1 MKIQINKSYE
11 KALHSQKR
19 YEILYGGAG
28 AGKSYF
34 AAQKLVLRLL
44 TETPHRILI
53 LRKVSRTNRFST
65 FSLVKEITNEIEGV
79 KINNSDL
86 TIQFPNG
93 NEVIFLGLD
102 DTEKLKSIHGITSI
116 WIEEA
121 TELTEEDFMQVD
133 LRLRGKT
140 PHYKQI
146 ILTFN
151 PISAL
156 HWIKKR
162 FFDTIDKDADIFKF
176 TYKDNAFIDREYIE
190 VLESLKETNEN
201 LYRVYALGEWGT
213 LAELIYQ
220 NWKVQEFP
228 QPSELIA
235 GIDFGFNNPSAV
247 VYLSIDYDAR
257 KILVWDEL
265 YVSKITNRELIE
277 LLKQKPQALIY
288 YPDTSEPD
296 RIEELYEAG
305 FTIGKTNKDV
315 IQGINFVKN
324 FTIIIHPQCTNFIK
338 EIETYSYQKDKNGQV
353 LEVPVKF
360 NDHLM
365 DAMRYAVYSH
375 AKQGNVE
382 IVIF

>member
-11 KALHSQKR
+11 KALNSQKR

-44 TETPHRILI
+44 SETPHKILI

-65 FSLVKEITNEIEGV
+65 FALVKEIASEIEGV

-140 PHYKQI
+140 QHYKQI

-162 FFDTIDKDADIFKF
+162 FFDTVDKDADIFKF
-176 TYKDNAFIDREYIE
+176 TYKDNAFIDKEYIE
-190 VLESLKETNEN
+190 VLEGLKETNEN

-235 GIDFGFNNPSAV
+235 GIDFGFNNPNAV
-247 VYLSIDYDAR
+247 VYLSVDYDAR
-257 KILVWDEL
+257 KIFVWDEL
-265 YVSKITNRELIE
+265 YVSKITNKELIE
-277 LLKQKPQALIY
+277 LLKQKPQAQIY
-288 YPDTSEPD
+288 YPDTAEPD
-296 RIEELYEAG
+296 RIEELYDAG
-305 FTIGKTNKDV
+305 FIVGKTNKDV
-315 IQGINFVKN
+315 TQGINFVKN

-353 LEVPVKF
+353 LEIPVKF

-382 IVIF
+382 ILVL

>member
-11 KALHSQKR
+11 KALNSQKR

-44 TETPHRILI
+44 SETPHKILI

-65 FSLVKEITNEIEGV
+65 FSLVKEIISEIEGV

-140 PHYKQI
+140 QHYKQI

-176 TYKDNAFIDREYIE
+176 TYRDNAFIDREYIE
-190 VLESLKETNEN
+190 VLEGLKETNEN

-235 GIDFGFNNPSAV
+235 GIDFGFNNPNAV
-247 VYLSIDYDAR
+247 VYLSVDYDAR
-257 KILVWDEL
+257 KIFVWDEL
-265 YVSKITNRELIE
+265 YVSKITNKELIE
-277 LLKQKPQALIY
+277 LLKQKPQAQIY
-288 YPDTSEPD
+288 YPDTAEPD
-296 RIEELYEAG
+296 RIEELYDAG
-305 FTIGKTNKDV
+305 FVVGKTNKDV
-315 IQGINFVKN
+315 SQGINFVKN
-324 FTIIIHPQCTNFIK
+324 FTIIIHPQCTNFVK

-353 LEVPVKF
+353 LEIPVKF

-382 IVIF
+382 ILVL

>member
-11 KALHSQKR
+11 KALNSQKR

-44 TETPHRILI
+44 SETPHKILI

-65 FSLVKEITNEIEGV
+65 FALVKEIASEIEGV

-121 TELTEEDFMQVD
+121 TELSEEDFMQVD

-140 PHYKQI
+140 SHYKQI

-162 FFDTIDKDADIFKF
+162 FFDSVDKDADIFRY
-176 TYKDNAFIDREYIE
+176 TYKDNAFIDKEYIE
-190 VLESLKETNEN
+190 VLEGLKETNEN

-228 QPSELIA
+228 QPTELIA
-235 GIDFGFNNPSAV
+235 GIDFGFNNPNAV
-247 VYLSIDYDAR
+247 VFLNIDYDSR
-257 KILVWDEL
+257 KIFVWDEL
-265 YVSKITNRELIE
+265 YVSKITNKELIE
-277 LLKQKPQALIY
+277 LLKQKPQAQIY
-288 YPDTSEPD
+288 YPDTAEPD
-296 RIEELYEAG
+296 RIEELYNAG
-305 FTIGKTNKDV
+305 FIVGKTNKDV
-315 IQGINFVKN
+315 TQGINFVKN

-353 LEVPVKF
+353 LEIPVKF

-375 AKQGNVE
+375 AKQGNAE
-382 IVIF
+382 IVVF

>member
-1 MKIQINKSYE
+1 
-11 KALHSQKR
+11 
-19 YEILYGGAG
+19 
-28 AGKSYF
+28 
-34 AAQKLVLRLL
+34 
-44 TETPHRILI
+44 
-53 LRKVSRTNRFST
+53 
-65 FSLVKEITNEIEGV
+65 
-79 KINNSDL
+79 L

-140 PHYKQI
+140 QHYKQI

-162 FFDTIDKDADIFKF
+162 FFDTADKDADIFRY
-176 TYKDNAFIDREYIE
+176 TYKDNAFIDKEYIE
-190 VLESLKETNEN
+190 VLEGLKETNEN

-220 NWKVQEFP
+220 NWKVQEFE
-228 QPSELIA
+228 QPTELIA
-235 GIDFGFNNPSAV
+235 GIDFGFNNPNAV
-247 VYLSIDYDAR
+247 VYLSVDYDAR
-257 KILVWDEL
+257 KIFVWDEL
-265 YVSKITNRELIE
+265 YVSKITNKELIE
-277 LLKQKPQALIY
+277 LLKQKPQAQIY
-288 YPDTSEPD
+288 YPDTAEPD
-296 RIEELYEAG
+296 RIEELYDAG
-305 FTIGKTNKDV
+305 FIVGKTNKDV
-315 IQGINFVKN
+315 TQGINFVKN

-353 LEVPVKF
+353 LEIPVKF

-382 IVIF
+382 IVVF

>member
-11 KALHSQKR
+11 KALNSQKR

-44 TETPHRILI
+44 SEVPHKILI

-65 FSLVKEITNEIEGV
+65 FSLVKEITNEVEGV

-140 PHYKQI
+140 QHYKQI

-162 FFDTIDKDADIFKF
+162 FFDTADKDADIFKF
-176 TYKDNAFIDREYIE
+176 TYKDNAFIDKEYIE
-190 VLESLKETNEN
+190 VLEGLKETNEN

-220 NWKVQEFP
+220 NWKVQEFEKP
-228 QPSELIA
+228 EELIA
-235 GIDFGFNNPSAV
+235 GIDFGFNNPNAV
-247 VYLSIDYDAR
+247 VYLSVDYDAR
-257 KILVWDEL
+257 KIFVWDEL
-265 YVSKITNRELIE
+265 YVSKITNKELIE
-277 LLKQKPQALIY
+277 LLKQKPQAQIY
-288 YPDTSEPD
+288 YPDTAEPD
-296 RIEELYEAG
+296 RIEELYDAG
-305 FTIGKTNKDV
+305 FIVGKTIKDV
-315 IQGINFVKN
+315 TQGINFVKN

-353 LEVPVKF
+353 LEIPVKF

-382 IVIF
+382 ILVL